1 MSASYNH
8 SKMNTP
14 LQLKETDDG
23 SYTFFSPDFGEYY
36 HSQSGAKEEAEK
48 KFIEPSFL
56 LEKAQFL
63 TELTI
68 LDICYGLGYNSAAAL
83 SRIWSINPDCKINLI
98 ALESDQS
105 VLKQAI
111 EHHLLDQWEKPISSI
126 LTSLA
131 LNCQVKT
138 NQFNGKLYINDARI
152 TIQQIQNKIKA
163 DAIFLDPFSPPKCPQ
178 LWTVDFLKCVANC
191 LKSDGYL
198 ITYSSAASV
207 RIALQLVGLN
217 IGSTA
222 SVGRKSPGTI
232 ASFHHS
238 FLLPLSLE
246 EKEHLNTRAA
256 IPYRDPTLNSSKE
269 IILEKRQ
276 QEQAN
281 SSLESSSQWRKRW
294 HGQHLLI

>member
-1 MSASYNH
+1 
-8 SKMNTP
+8 MNTP
-14 LQLKETDDG
+14 LKLKATDDG
-23 SYTFFSPDFGEYY
+23 SYTFFSPDFGESY

-48 KFIEPSFL
+48 KFVEPSYL
-56 LEKAQFL
+56 LEKAKFS
-63 TELTI
+63 TELSI

-83 SRIWSINPDCKINLI
+83 SGIWSINPDCKINLI
-98 ALESDQS
+98 ALESDNN
-105 VLKQAI
+105 VPRQAI
-111 EHHLLDQWEKPISSI
+111 KYHLLNQWEKPISSI
-126 LTSLA
+126 LTDLA
-131 LNCQVKT
+131 FNYQVKT
-138 NQFNGKLYINDARI
+138 DKFNGQLFISDARI
-152 TIQQIQNKIKA
+152 TIQQIQNTIKV

-178 LWTVDFLKCVANC
+178 LWTVDFLKCAAHC

-207 RIALQLVGLN
+207 RVALQLAGLN

-232 ASFHHS
+232 ASFNNC

-256 IPYRDPTLNSSKE
+256 IPYRDSTLNSSKE

-294 HGQHLLI
+294 HGQHLLT